1 MRIWWNKISDIP
13 KFFSASFGD
22 DMNNY
27 LNLNSVLLDH
37 NNKLMHFDLSWL
49 DYKTQIGIVYFIPII
64 IAGVVKNRN
73 MV

>member
-1 MRIWWNKISDIP
+1 
-13 KFFSASFGD
+13 
-22 DMNNY
+22 
-27 LNLNSVLLDH
+27 
-37 NNKLMHFDLSWL
+37 MHFDLSWL